1 MNILYICKTSMS
13 DIMVRVRFLWFIIW
27 GCGQLLAQEVEQD
40 QLMGVL
46 VDEYMQVV
54 EGKSILYYGNG
65 QDSYPRAIS
74 HPYFESAEY
83 VETRLSYNQVIYPK
97 ALLRL
102 DLNRDELVIL
112 SPEGRNIVLF
122 PENVDFA
129 ELYSRNLIFFRS
141 DSMPGCPS
149 TGYYFVLHSGNC
161 VVMEKQSCTMSGKS
175 DMSFE
180 VEYIFK
186 QSINYYLYKDG
197 VYYKIKNKRT
207 LLKALHP
214 YKEEINRFISAN
226 QLLFKRN
233 AAEFLTRAVSEYEE
247 LSGLL

>member
-1 MNILYICKTSMS
+1 MS
-13 DIMVRVRFLWFIIW
+13 DIMVRVRFLWFIIL
-27 GCGQLLAQEVEQD
+27 GCGQLFAQEAKQD
-40 QLMGVL
+40 QLIGVL
-46 VDEYMQVV
+46 VDEYMQTI
-54 EGKSILYYGNG
+54 GKKSILYYGNE
-65 QDSYPRAIS
+65 QDSYPRAIN

-83 VETRLSYNQVIYPK
+83 LETRLSYNQVIYPK

-149 TGYYFVLHSGNC
+149 TGYYFMLHSGNC
-161 VVMEKQSCTMSGKS
+161 VVMEKQSCTMSGKTN
-175 DMSFE
+175 MSLE
-180 VEYIFK
+180 MEYSFK
-186 QSINYYLYKDG
+186 LSINYYLYNDG

-207 LLKALHP
+207 LLNALHP

-226 QLLFKRN
+226 QLRFKRN
-233 AAEFLTRAVSEYEE
+233 PVEFLTRAVSEYEK